1 MIKKLTV
8 LLLLTIICSVVD
20 AHKFYTSL
28 TQIEYNSKS
37 KSAEVIMNLFT
48 DDLEKAL
55 TRQLNHPVK
64 SSDKDFQKN
73 CFSYIDKK
81 FQVTDSK
88 NRLLKNNYVGLE
100 FKRDMVSI
108 YLEIKNPGDL
118 NNLRLK
124 QVSLMEVSDDQSNI
138 VNVVSG
144 NSRGSLIFKANDAGV
159 KNINLKN

>member
-1 MIKKLTV
+1 MIKKITVV
-8 LLLLTIICSVVD
+8 LLFTLIFSVVE

-28 TQIEYNSKS
+28 TQIEYNSKN

-55 TRQLNHPVK
+55 TRQANHPVRAT
-64 SSDKDFQKN
+64 DKDFEKS

-81 FQVTDSK
+81 FQITDSK
-88 NRLLKNNYVGLE
+88 NRLLKNEYVGFE

-118 NNLRLK
+118 NKLRLK

-138 VNVVSG
+138 VNIVNG
-144 NSRGSLIFKANDAGV
+144 KSRGSLIFKASDAGI